1 MSTLTATSYNERLN
15 ALPFFRR
22 LMVREMSTLIPKKA
36 KRLIFVISILALI
49 ENSKILN
56 KELTH
61 KLNTI
66 LQLAYDEDAL
76 KFPAYLK
83 EWIWSNH
90 IKDRM
95 IEVDGIKFDLADNA
109 AIIRHDPRCVM
120 LANSILSITP
130 LWLMYANA
138 EEMTH
143 DIRMLF
149 TMLYR

>member
-1 MSTLTATSYNERLN
+1 MSTLTATSYNERLG
-15 ALPFFRR
+15 ALPFLKRFF
-22 LMVREMSTLIPKKA
+22 VREMSGMVPKKA

-49 ENSKILN
+49 ENSKTLN

-61 KLNTI
+61 KLNAI
-66 LQLAYDEDAL
+66 LQLAYDEEAL

-83 EWIWSNH
+83 EWIWKNR

-95 IEVDGIKFDLADNA
+95 IEINGVKFDISDNA
-109 AIIRHDPRCVM
+109 AIIQHDPKCVM
-120 LANSILSITP
+120 LSKSILSIMP
-130 LWLMYANA
+130 LWLMYASS

-149 TMLYR
+149 TMLHR